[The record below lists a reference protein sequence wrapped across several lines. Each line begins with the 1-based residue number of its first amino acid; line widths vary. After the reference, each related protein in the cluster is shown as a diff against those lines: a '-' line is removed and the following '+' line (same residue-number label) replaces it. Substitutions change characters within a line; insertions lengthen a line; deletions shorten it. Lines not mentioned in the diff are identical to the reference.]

1 MIILITGASH
11 TGKTLLAQRLLERFG
26 WPYLSVDHLKMGLIR
41 SGQTFLTPEDDE
53 ELTDYLWPIV
63 REMVKTVLEN
73 RQNLII
79 EGCYVPFDWRRS
91 FKADYLEHICFLCL
105 AMTEDFI
112 DAHFAEIRAH
122 ASDIEDRLYED
133 DLTAARLKREN
144 RAVIDGFRE
153 QGEPVLL
160 IEDNYART
168 IKKLIDLMDVGGIQ

>member
-1 MIILITGASH
+1 
-11 TGKTLLAQRLLERFG
+11 
-26 WPYLSVDHLKMGLIR
+26 
-41 SGQTFLTPEDDE
+41 
-53 ELTDYLWPIV
+53 
-63 REMVKTVLEN
+63 MVKTVLEN